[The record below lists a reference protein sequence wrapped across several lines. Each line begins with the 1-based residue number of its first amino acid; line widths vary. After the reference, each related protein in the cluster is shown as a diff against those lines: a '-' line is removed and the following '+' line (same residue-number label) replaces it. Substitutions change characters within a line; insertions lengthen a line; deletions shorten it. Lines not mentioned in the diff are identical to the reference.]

1 MKNSDDDK
9 NVHNVEDAIKY
20 FEDKWRNNSLSIIS
34 NDEVFRYLRLQLAGN
49 ETEALGVIFLT
60 KKFNFIAF
68 DKLLISSIADTPA
81 CNRAIV
87 EKALEHN
94 ASMVILAHYHSS
106 LDCKPSRHD
115 IKMTR
120 ALQIIMSIIDIAVLD
135 HIIISGN
142 KAFSFVRNGVI

>member
-9 NVHNVEDAIKY
+9 NVPNVEDVIKY

-34 NDEVFRYLRLQLAGN
+34 NDEVFRYLKLQLAGN
-49 ETEALGVIFLT
+49 ETEALGVMFLT
-60 KKFNFIAF
+60 KRYKFIAF
-68 DKLLISSIADTPA
+68 EKLMMRSVIETPA

-87 EKALEHN
+87 EKALEHK

-106 LDCKPSRHD
+106 FDCKPSRHD

-120 ALQIIMSIIDIAVLD
+120 GLQIVMSIIDIVLLD
-135 HIIISGN
+135 HIIVSGS
-142 KAFSFVRNGVI
+142 KTFSFVRNGII